1 MTSKLK
7 DATAALNALKTEIA
21 KVNKA
26 NPAINVTVENVT
38 AAEGVTA
45 TAYDPATGKYTNVN
59 IKVGTEGEPFT
70 ADFTFEV
77 PE

>member
-1 MTSKLK
+1 M
-7 DATAALNALKTEIA
+7 
-21 KVNKA
+21 
-26 NPAINVTVENVT
+26 T

-77 PE
+77 PEEND